1 MILHSIKLKVTDNK
15 EIRRRL
21 NKIFR
26 QVLNNNQI
34 NLDINTTNDDLEQ
47 WDSLNHILLILEIEK
62 YFSIKITAGEI
73 TELKSIR
80 MICDLINKKVSKEV

>member
-1 MILHSIKLKVTDNK
+1 MTDNK
-15 EIRRRL
+15 EILRRL
-21 NKIFR
+21 KKIFR

-34 NLDINTTNDDLEQ
+34 NLNINTTNDELEQ
-47 WDSLNHILLILEIEK
+47 WDSLNHIIIILEIEK
-62 YFSIKITAGEI
+62 YFSIKFTAGEI